1 MTNFLSS
8 SHEIVVKLEHIPNR
22 ESLTEEQMT
31 AERQKLLDKM
41 FLRQLAK
48 AVGRGALQF
57 GTVQTLPTETL
68 RIPKINQTGF
78 APMSE
83 TYMQVEFKD
92 EASKDIM

>member
-1 MTNFLSS
+1 
-8 SHEIVVKLEHIPNR
+8 
-22 ESLTEEQMT
+22 
-31 AERQKLLDKM
+31 
-41 FLRQLAK
+41 
-48 AVGRGALQF
+48 LQF

-92 EASKDIM
+92 EASKDIMQWPEFHNGVSATMKIALTFSKNRNG